1 MMIEKIVSKENLLVA
16 YKSVVSNKGS
26 SGVDGLE
33 VKEIY
38 LTKQTDEKMTKR
50 PISQVARPDY
60 FPQTSQK
67 GGGTLSL

>member
-1 MMIEKIVSKENLLVA
+1 LS
-16 YKSVVSNKGS
+16 
-26 SGVDGLE
+26 DGLE